1 MSSPTGLPLDATI
14 TIVNNSG
21 KLISTGKQLLSIW
34 KTAQTSYRE
43 KKTELSE
50 GRAQER
56 AAEREKA
63 PPPVPV
69 KRAQTFDTTRSIPR
83 RQYDELSVAS
93 SARTYKSSSVAKKQ
107 LPPVPHQLAL
117 TEGNLEKLSEVGSV
131 APSKLPSA
139 YGGNNISINN
149 NNSMV
154 VRGSFARVDPPM
166 ALQKTGRTR
175 SDSEIEAQKRF
186 SMGSD
191 LHLAYGDIPPDL
203 ADRVDL
209 DKHTAYSDER
219 TLYDDE
225 DQQLQQQHVEDEREQ
240 AEQLIHKIENLLDEA
255 SCAQH
260 SATAIITH
268 LQERPD
274 AAAAV
279 ALTLAELSG
288 IITKLSP
295 GFAAILK
302 GTSPAIFALL
312 ASPQFL
318 IGTGIA
324 VGVTVV
330 MFGGWKIVQRIAQGA
345 AKKPMA
351 YEAAAAPA
359 PLPQIDNGVDEAI
372 VLETVEVDISSIDTW
387 RRGITTEFEVADME
401 LMTPEADRVVRERRA
416 SGVPEDYF
424 GSKAR
429 KSSKTQHRSKTHSSS
444 SAHSSSSSPS
454 KSSSSHRSKESS
466 SDKKSSSS
474 SSSGGGRRKSDDS
487 NASGGSLSLFK
498 RSLSSKK
505 KSDEGSVKG
514 GGKNDEM
521 SVKAKMRQNN
531 NMLKALFKSKEH
543 RQSIAA

>member
-1 MSSPTGLPLDATI
+1 M
-14 TIVNNSG
+14 
-21 KLISTGKQLLSIW
+21 
-34 KTAQTSYRE
+34 
-43 KKTELSE
+43 
-50 GRAQER
+50 
-56 AAEREKA
+56 
-63 PPPVPV
+63 
-69 KRAQTFDTTRSIPR
+69 
-83 RQYDELSVAS
+83 AS
-93 SARTYKSSSVAKKQ
+93 SARTYRSSIAKKQ
-107 LPPVPHQLAL
+107 LPPVPNQLAL
-117 TEGNLEKLSEVGSV
+117 TEGNLERLSEVGSV
-131 APSKLPSA
+131 APSKLPSS
-139 YGGNNISINN
+139 YGGNLNNNSSNN
-149 NNSMV
+149 NNAMV
-154 VRGSFARVDPPM
+154 VKGSFSRVDPPM
-166 ALQKTGRTR
+166 ALQKVQPRMVGRTR
-175 SDSEIEAQKRF
+175 SDTEIEAQKRF

-219 TLYDDE
+219 TLYDE
-225 DQQLQQQHVEDEREQ
+225 EQQLQHIEGEREQ

-302 GTSPAIFALL
+302 GSSPAIFALL

-330 MFGGWKIVQRIAQGA
+330 MFGGWKIVQRIAQNSVGG

-387 RRGITTEFEVADME
+387 RRGITTEFEAAEME
-401 LMTPEADRVVRERRA
+401 LMTPEADRAVRERRT
-416 SGVPEDYF
+416 SGVPDDYF
-424 GSKAR
+424 GSKSR

-444 SAHSSSSSPS
+444 HSSSSP
-454 KSSSSHRSKESS
+454 KSSSHKSKE
-466 SDKKSSSS
+466 SDKKSSS
-474 SSSGGGRRKSDDS
+474 GGRRKSDDS
-487 NASGGSLSLFK
+487 NASGGSMSLFK
-498 RSLSSKK
+498 RSLSGKK

-514 GGKNDEM
+514 
-521 SVKAKMRQNN
+521 SVKNEEMTVKANMKKNN
-531 NMLKALFKSKEH
+531 NMLKALFKGKGH
-543 RQSIAA
+543 RQSIAT

>member
-1 MSSPTGLPLDATI
+1 MSGSGAPGGLPLDATI

-21 KLISTGKQLLSIW
+21 KIISTGKQLLSIW
-34 KTAQTSYRE
+34 KTAQASYRE
-43 KKTELSE
+43 KKTELNQE
-50 GRAQER
+50 RAQER
-56 AAEREKA
+56 AAEKTR

-69 KRAQTFDTTRSIPR
+69 KRAQTFDTSRGIAPPR

-93 SARTYKSSSVAKKQ
+93 SHRTFKSSIAKKQ
-107 LPPVPHQLAL
+107 LPPVPNQLAL
-117 TEGNLEKLSEVGSV
+117 TEGNLEKLSEVSSVV
-131 APSKLPSA
+131 APSSA
-139 YGGNNISINN
+139 YKGSHAADAVVLKSGGGGGGFS
-149 NNSMV
+149 
-154 VRGSFARVDPPM
+154 RVDPPVQPRIL
-166 ALQKTGRTR
+166 ARTR
-175 SDSEIEAQKRF
+175 SDLEIEANKRM

-209 DKHTAYSDER
+209 DQHTSHSHNHYYDEPQGMG
-219 TLYDDE
+219 LPE
-225 DQQLQQQHVEDEREQ
+225 GHVEDEREQ

-255 SCAQH
+255 HCAQH

-330 MFGGWKIVQRIAQGA
+330 MFGGWKIVQRTFAKKALAYEGA
-345 AKKPMA
+345 AVPA
-351 YEAAAAPA
+351 PAAAVPRLEE
-359 PLPQIDNGVDEAI
+359 PVDEAI
-372 VLETVEVDISSIDTW
+372 VLETVEVDISGIDTW
-387 RRGITTEFEVADME
+387 RRGIIDWGYESADQE
-401 LMTPEADRVVRERRA
+401 LMTPEADRVTRERRA
-416 SGVPEDYF
+416 SKGGPPEDYF
-424 GSKAR
+424 DSKSR
-429 KSSKTQHRSKTHSSS
+429 RSSKTHRSSKGHSSS
-444 SAHSSSSSPS
+444 SHSSA
-454 KSSSSHRSKESS
+454 SSHKSHKSRHESSSS

-474 SSSGGGRRKSDDS
+474 SKRDKEKGDDASSVNSM
-487 NASGGSLSLFK
+487 SLI
-498 RSLSSKK
+498 K
-505 KSDEGSVKG
+505 KSIASRKKAIDESGVKS
-514 GGKNDEM
+514 EELPLRT
-521 SVKAKMRQNN
+521 KMRQT

-543 RQSIAA
+543 RQTLIT

>member
-1 MSSPTGLPLDATI
+1 MSSAGLPLDATI
-14 TIVNNSG
+14 TIVSNSG

-34 KTAQTSYRE
+34 KTAQTSYKE
-43 KKTELSE
+43 KKTELGQE
-50 GRAQER
+50 RAQER
-56 AAEREKA
+56 AAEKVQ

-69 KRAQTFDTTRSIPR
+69 KRAQTFDTSRSIPR

-93 SARTYKSSSVAKKQ
+93 SHRTFKSSIAKKQ
-107 LPPVPHQLAL
+107 LPPIPNQLAL
-117 TEGNLEKLSEVGSV
+117 TAGNLEKLSEVSSV
-131 APSKLPSA
+131 APSKLPSS
-139 YGGNNISINN
+139 YQGNN
-149 NNSMV
+149 NNMLVKS
-154 VRGSFARVDPPM
+154 GGFSRVDPPM
-166 ALQKTGRTR
+166 ALQQVQPRMVGRTQ
-175 SDSEIEAQKRF
+175 SDTEIEAQKRF

-209 DKHTAYSDER
+209 DKHTVYSEPPNP
-219 TLYDDE
+219 
-225 DQQLQQQHVEDEREQ
+225 HIEDEREQ
-240 AEQLIHKIENLLDEA
+240 AEELIHKIENLLDEA
-255 SCAQH
+255 HCAQH

-330 MFGGWKIVQRIAQGA
+330 MFGGWKIVQRVAQNSFG
-345 AKKPMA
+345 KKAMA
-351 YEAAAAPA
+351 YEGAAAPM
-359 PLPQIDNGVDEAI
+359 PELPQIESGVDEAI
-372 VLETVEVDISSIDTW
+372 VLETVEVDLSGIDTW
-387 RRGITTEFEVADME
+387 RRGISEWSYEAADME
-401 LMTPEADRVVRERRA
+401 LMTPEADRVTRERRTSNA
-416 SGVPEDYF
+416 VPEDYF
-424 GSKAR
+424 DSKSR
-429 KSSKTQHRSKTHSSS
+429 RSSKTHRSKTHSSS
-444 SAHSSSSSPS
+444 HSSSSHKSHKS
-454 KSSSSHRSKESS
+454 KHEKDA
-466 SDKKSSSS
+466 SDKKSTS
-474 SSSGGGRRKSDDS
+474 GRRKSDDS
-487 NASGGSLSLFK
+487 SSMGSLSLFK
-498 RSLSSKK
+498 RSISGKK
-505 KSDEGSVKG
+505 KPTEESGVK
-514 GGKNDEM
+514 NEEM

-543 RQSIAA
+543 RQTLVT

>member
-1 MSSPTGLPLDATI
+1 MSSPAGLPLDATV

-56 AAEREKA
+56 AAEKA

-93 SARTYKSSSVAKKQ
+93 SARTYRTSIAKKQ
-107 LPPVPHQLAL
+107 LPPVPNQLAL
-117 TEGNLEKLSEVGSV
+117 TEGNLERLSEVSSV

-139 YGGNNISINN
+139 YGGNN
-149 NNSMV
+149 NNSSNAIV
-154 VRGSFARVDPPM
+154 VKGSFARVDPPM
-166 ALQKTGRTR
+166 ALQKVQPRMVARTR
-175 SDSEIEAQKRF
+175 SDTEIEAQKRF

-219 TLYDDE
+219 TLYE
-225 DQQLQQQHVEDEREQ
+225 EELQLQHIEGEREQ
-240 AEQLIHKIENLLDEA
+240 AEQLIHKLENLLDEA

-330 MFGGWKIVQRIAQGA
+330 MFGGWKIVQRIAQGG

-351 YEAAAAPA
+351 FEAAAAPA
-359 PLPQIDNGVDEAI
+359 PLPQIESGVDEAI

-401 LMTPEADRVVRERRA
+401 LMTPEADRAVKERRA
-416 SGVPEDYF
+416 SGVPDDYF
-424 GSKAR
+424 GSKSR

-444 SAHSSSSSPS
+444 SHSSSTA
-454 KSSSSHRSKESS
+454 KSSSHKKESS
-466 SDKKSSSS
+466 SDKKSSS
-474 SSSGGGRRKSDDS
+474 GRRKSDES

-498 RSLSSKK
+498 RSLSGKK

-514 GGKNDEM
+514 SGKNEEIT
-521 SVKAKMRQNN
+521 VKANMKKNN

-543 RQSIAA
+543 RSIAT

>member
-1 MSSPTGLPLDATI
+1 MSNSGLPLDATI

-43 KKTELSE
+43 KKDELSQE
-50 GRAQER
+50 RAQER
-56 AAEREKA
+56 AAEKK
-63 PPPVPV
+63 PPPVPI
-69 KRAQTFDTTRSIPR
+69 KRAQTFDTSRSIPH

-93 SARTYKSSSVAKKQ
+93 SHRTFKSSIAKKQ
-107 LPPVPHQLAL
+107 LPPVPNQLAL
-117 TEGNLEKLSEVGSV
+117 TEGNLEKLSEVSSV
-131 APSKLPSA
+131 APSKPPSSYQGS
-139 YGGNNISINN
+139 YGDAMLVKSGFS
-149 NNSMV
+149 
-154 VRGSFARVDPPM
+154 RVDPPM
-166 ALQKTGRTR
+166 ALQQVQPRPLVRTR
-175 SDSEIEAQKRF
+175 TDTEAEAMKRM

-209 DKHTAYSDER
+209 DVHTAPPHVD
-219 TLYDDE
+219 LHDV
-225 DQQLQQQHVEDEREQ
+225 HVEDEREQ

-330 MFGGWKIVQRIAQGA
+330 MFGGWKIIQRATQNSF
-345 AKKPMA
+345 AKKPLA
-351 YEAAAAPA
+351 YEAAAAPV
-359 PLPQIDNGVDEAI
+359 PNLPALPESGIDEAI
-372 VLETVEVDISSIDTW
+372 VLESVEVDIGSIDTW
-387 RRGITTEFEVADME
+387 RRGIVDLGYESADQE
-401 LMTPEADRVVRERRA
+401 LMTPAAERVRRGSKA
-416 SGVPEDYF
+416 GSEDYF
-424 GSKAR
+424 SRRGSKSHR
-429 KSSKTQHRSKTHSSS
+429 SSSSKTHSSS
-444 SAHSSSSSPS
+444 QST
-454 KSSSSHRSKESS
+454 SSHKSHKSRHEKDS
-466 SDKKSSSS
+466 SDKKN
-474 SSSGGGRRKSDDS
+474 SSG
-487 NASGGSLSLFK
+487 SG
-498 RSLSSKK
+498 SSKK
-505 KSDEGSVKG
+505 SDNSSSVGSMALIKKSIAIRKKQIDQTGIKSEELPLRTK
-514 GGKNDEM
+514 K
-521 SVKAKMRQNN
+521 QT

-543 RQSIAA
+543 RQTVAT

>member
-1 MSSPTGLPLDATI
+1 MSNSGLPLDATI

-34 KTAQTSYRE
+34 KTAQISYRE
-43 KKTELSE
+43 KKDELSQE
-50 GRAQER
+50 RAQER
-56 AAEREKA
+56 AK
-63 PPPVPV
+63 PPPVPI
-69 KRAQTFDTTRSIPR
+69 KRAQTFDTSRSIPH

-93 SARTYKSSSVAKKQ
+93 SHRTFKSSIAKKQ
-107 LPPVPHQLAL
+107 LPPVPNQLAL
-117 TEGNLEKLSEVGSV
+117 TEGNLEKLSEVSSV
-131 APSKLPSA
+131 APSKLPSSYQGS
-139 YGGNNISINN
+139 YGDAMLVKSGFS
-149 NNSMV
+149 
-154 VRGSFARVDPPM
+154 RVEPPM
-166 ALQKTGRTR
+166 ALQQAQPRPLVRTR
-175 SDSEIEAQKRF
+175 TDLETEAMKRM

-209 DKHTAYSDER
+209 DVHTTPHVDLR
-219 TLYDDE
+219 DV
-225 DQQLQQQHVEDEREQ
+225 HVEDEREQ

-330 MFGGWKIVQRIAQGA
+330 MFGGWKIIQRATQNSF
-345 AKKPMA
+345 AKKPVA
-351 YEAAAAPA
+351 YEAAAAPV
-359 PLPQIDNGVDEAI
+359 PNLPQLPESGIDEAI
-372 VLETVEVDISSIDTW
+372 VLESVEVDISKIDTW
-387 RRGITTEFEVADME
+387 RRGIVDLGYESADQE
-401 LMTPEADRVVRERRA
+401 LMTPAAERVRRSSKA
-416 SGVPEDYF
+416 GSEDYF
-424 GSKAR
+424 SRRGSKSHR
-429 KSSKTQHRSKTHSSS
+429 PSSKSHSSS
-444 SAHSSSSSPS
+444 QST
-454 KSSSSHRSKESS
+454 SSHKSHKSRHEKDS

-474 SSSGGGRRKSDDS
+474 SGSSKKSDDTS
-487 NASGGSLSLFK
+487 SVGSMALI
-498 RSLSSKK
+498 K
-505 KSDEGSVKG
+505 KSIASRKKQIDQTGVKSEELPLRT
-514 GGKNDEM
+514 K
-521 SVKAKMRQNN
+521 KQT

-543 RQSIAA
+543 RQTVAT

>member
-1 MSSPTGLPLDATI
+1 MSSPAGLPLDATI

-56 AAEREKA
+56 AAEKA

-93 SARTYKSSSVAKKQ
+93 SARTYRSSIAKKQ
-107 LPPVPHQLAL
+107 LPPVPNQLAL
-117 TEGNLEKLSEVGSV
+117 TEGNLERLSEVASV

-139 YGGNNISINN
+139 YGGNNNN
-149 NNSMV
+149 NNSNAMV
-154 VRGSFARVDPPM
+154 VKGSFSRVDPPT
-166 ALQKTGRTR
+166 ALQKVQPRMVGRTR
-175 SDSEIEAQKRF
+175 SDTEIEAQKRF

-219 TLYDDE
+219 TLYDE
-225 DQQLQQQHVEDEREQ
+225 EQQLQHIDGEREQ

-302 GTSPAIFALL
+302 GSSPAIFALL

-330 MFGGWKIVQRIAQGA
+330 MFGGWKIVQRIAQNSVGGA
-345 AKKPMA
+345 RKPMA

-359 PLPQIDNGVDEAI
+359 PLPQIESGVDEAI

-416 SGVPEDYF
+416 SGVPDDYF
-424 GSKAR
+424 GSKSR

-444 SAHSSSSSPS
+444 SHSSSTA
-454 KSSSSHRSKESS
+454 KSSSSHKKESS
-466 SDKKSSSS
+466 SDKKSSS
-474 SSSGGGRRKSDDS
+474 GRRKSDDS

-498 RSLSSKK
+498 RSLSGKK

-514 GGKNDEM
+514 SGKNEEM
-521 SVKAKMRQNN
+521 NVKANMKKNN

-543 RQSIAA
+543 RSIAA

>member
-1 MSSPTGLPLDATI
+1 MLTSSLHLQ
-14 TIVNNSG
+14 
-21 KLISTGKQLLSIW
+21 GKQLLSIW
-34 KTAQTSYRE
+34 KTAQTSYQE
-43 KKTELSE
+43 KKTELSQ

-56 AAEREKA
+56 AAAER

-69 KRAQTFDTTRSIPR
+69 KRAQTFDTPRSIPR

-93 SARTYKSSSVAKKQ
+93 SARTYRSSVAKKQ
-107 LPPVPHQLAL
+107 LPPVPNQLAL
-117 TEGNLEKLSEVGSV
+117 TAGNLEKLSEVSSV
-131 APSKLPSA
+131 APSKLPSVS
-139 YGGNNISINN
+139 IS
-149 NNSMV
+149 NSNSNAMV
-154 VRGSFARVDPPM
+154 LKGSYSRVDPPM
-166 ALQKTGRTR
+166 ALQKMPPRTR
-175 SDSEIEAQKRF
+175 SDTEIEAHKRF

-191 LHLAYGDIPPDL
+191 LDLAYGDIPPDL
-203 ADRVDL
+203 ADRADL
-209 DKHTAYSDER
+209 DKHTAYSDEP
-219 TLYDDE
+219 TLYDE
-225 DQQLQQQHVEDEREQ
+225 EQQLQLVADERAQ

-330 MFGGWKIVQRIAQGA
+330 MFGGWKIVQRIAQGS

-351 YEAAAAPA
+351 YEAAAAAAPA

-387 RRGITTEFEVADME
+387 RRGITTEFEAADME

-416 SGVPEDYF
+416 SGVPDDYF

-444 SAHSSSSSPS
+444 SPPSSSP
-454 KSSSSHRSKESS
+454 KSSSHKSKE
-466 SDKKSSSS
+466 SDKKSSSG
-474 SSSGGGRRKSDDS
+474 SGSGRRKSDAS

-498 RSLSSKK
+498 RSLSGKK
-505 KSDEGSVKG
+505 KSEGSVK
-514 GGKNDEM
+514 NEEM
-521 SVKAKMRQNN
+521 TVKANMKKNN

-543 RQSIAA
+543 RSIAT

>member
-1 MSSPTGLPLDATI
+1 MSSPAGLPLDATI

-56 AAEREKA
+56 AAERA

-69 KRAQTFDTTRSIPR
+69 KRAQTFDTGRSIPR

-93 SARTYKSSSVAKKQ
+93 SARTYRSSIAKKQ
-107 LPPVPHQLAL
+107 LPPVPNQLAL
-117 TEGNLEKLSEVGSV
+117 TEGNLEKLSEVSSV
-131 APSKLPSA
+131 APSKAPSS
-139 YGGNNISINN
+139 YGGIINN
-149 NNSMV
+149 NNNNINNNNAMV
-154 VRGSFARVDPPM
+154 VKGSFSRVDPPM
-166 ALQKTGRTR
+166 ALQKVQPRMVGRTR
-175 SDSEIEAQKRF
+175 SDTEIEAQKRF

-209 DKHTAYSDER
+209 DKHTAYSEEP
-219 TLYDDE
+219 TLYDE
-225 DQQLQQQHVEDEREQ
+225 QQHIEDEREQ

-330 MFGGWKIVQRIAQGA
+330 MFGGWKIVQRIAQNSVG
-345 AKKPMA
+345 AKKPVA
-351 YEAAAAPA
+351 YEAAAAA

-387 RRGITTEFEVADME
+387 RRGITTEFEAADME

-424 GSKAR
+424 DSKSR
-429 KSSKTQHRSKTHSSS
+429 KSSSKTQHRSKTHSSS
-444 SAHSSSSSPS
+444 SHSSSH
-454 KSSSSHRSKESS
+454 KSHKSKESS
-466 SDKKSSSS
+466 DRK
-474 SSSGGGRRKSDDS
+474 SSSGGGSSSGRRRSLDS
-487 NASGGSLSLFK
+487 NSSGSLSLFK
-498 RSLSSKK
+498 RSLSGSKK

-514 GGKNDEM
+514 GSVKNEEM
-521 SVKAKMRQNN
+521 TVKAKMRQNN

-543 RQSIAA
+543 RQSIAT

>member
-1 MSSPTGLPLDATI
+1 MSSPAGLPLDATI

-56 AAEREKA
+56 AAERA

-69 KRAQTFDTTRSIPR
+69 KRAQTFDTGRSIPR

-93 SARTYKSSSVAKKQ
+93 SARTYKSSIAKKQ
-107 LPPVPHQLAL
+107 LPPVPNQLAL
-117 TEGNLEKLSEVGSV
+117 TEGNLEKLSEVSSV
-131 APSKLPSA
+131 APSKAPSS
-139 YGGNNISINN
+139 YGGINN
-149 NNSMV
+149 NNAMV
-154 VRGSFARVDPPM
+154 VKGSFSRVDPPM
-166 ALQKTGRTR
+166 ALQKVQPRMVGRTR
-175 SDSEIEAQKRF
+175 SDTEIEAQKRF

-209 DKHTAYSDER
+209 DKHTAYSEEP
-219 TLYDDE
+219 TLYDE
-225 DQQLQQQHVEDEREQ
+225 QQHIEDEREQ

-330 MFGGWKIVQRIAQGA
+330 MFGGWKIVQRIAQNSVG

-351 YEAAAAPA
+351 YEAAAA

-387 RRGITTEFEVADME
+387 RRGITTEFEAADME

-424 GSKAR
+424 DSKSR

-444 SAHSSSSSPS
+444 HSSSSH
-454 KSSSSHRSKESS
+454 KSHRSKESS
-466 SDKKSSSS
+466 DRKSSSS
-474 SSSGGGRRKSDDS
+474 GRRKSLES
-487 NASGGSLSLFK
+487 NSSGSLSLFK
-498 RSLSSKK
+498 RSLSGSKK

-514 GGKNDEM
+514 GSVKNEEM
-521 SVKAKMRQNN
+521 TVKAKMRQNN

-543 RQSIAA
+543 RQSIAT

>member
-1 MSSPTGLPLDATI
+1 MSSPASLPLDATI

-56 AAEREKA
+56 AAEKT
-63 PPPVPV
+63 PPVPV
-69 KRAQTFDTTRSIPR
+69 KRAQTFDTSRSIPR

-93 SARTYKSSSVAKKQ
+93 SARTYKSSSLAKKA
-107 LPPVPHQLAL
+107 LPPIPNQLAL
-117 TEGNLEKLSEVGSV
+117 TEGNLEKLSEVSSV

-139 YGGNNISINN
+139 YGGNS
-149 NNSMV
+149 NSMV
-154 VRGSFARVDPPM
+154 VKGSFSRVDPPM
-166 ALQKTGRTR
+166 ALQKVQPRMVGRTR
-175 SDSEIEAQKRF
+175 SDTEIEAQKRF

-191 LHLAYGDIPPDL
+191 LDLAYGNIPPDL

-209 DKHTAYSDER
+209 DKHTAYSYSKEP
-219 TLYDDE
+219 TLYDE
-225 DQQLQQQHVEDEREQ
+225 DQHIEDEREQ

-330 MFGGWKIVQRIAQGA
+330 MFGGWKIVQRLTQNSVGA
-345 AKKPMA
+345 KTPMA
-351 YEAAAAPA
+351 YEAAPK

-387 RRGITTEFEVADME
+387 RRGITTEFEAADME

-424 GSKAR
+424 GSKSR
-429 KSSKTQHRSKTHSSS
+429 KSSKTQQRSKTQSSSHSS
-444 SAHSSSSSPS
+444 SAH
-454 KSSSSHRSKESS
+454 KSHKPKES
-466 SDKKSSSS
+466 SDKKST
-474 SSSGGGRRKSDDS
+474 SGSTSGRRKSDDS
-487 NASGGSLSLFK
+487 NSGGSLSLFK

-514 GGKNDEM
+514 G
-521 SVKAKMRQNN
+521 SVKGGSVKGSVKNEEMTVKANMKKNN

-543 RQSIAA
+543 RQSIAT

>member
-1 MSSPTGLPLDATI
+1 MSNSGLPLDATI

-34 KTAQTSYRE
+34 KTAQTSYQQKRD
-43 KKTELSE
+43 ELSQE
-50 GRAQER
+50 RAQER
-56 AAEREKA
+56 AK
-63 PPPVPV
+63 PPPVPI
-69 KRAQTFDTTRSIPR
+69 KRAQTFDTSRSIPH

-93 SARTYKSSSVAKKQ
+93 SHRTFKSSIAKKQ
-107 LPPVPHQLAL
+107 LPPVPNQLAL
-117 TEGNLEKLSEVGSV
+117 TEGNLEKLSEVSSV
-131 APSKLPSA
+131 APSKPPSSYQGS
-139 YGGNNISINN
+139 YGDAMLVKSGFS
-149 NNSMV
+149 
-154 VRGSFARVDPPM
+154 RVDPPM
-166 ALQKTGRTR
+166 ALQTVQPRPLVRTR
-175 SDSEIEAQKRF
+175 TDTEAEAMKRM

-209 DKHTAYSDER
+209 DVHTAPPHVDLR
-219 TLYDDE
+219 DV
-225 DQQLQQQHVEDEREQ
+225 HVEDEREQ

-330 MFGGWKIVQRIAQGA
+330 MFGGWKIIQRATQNSF
-345 AKKPMA
+345 AKKPLA
-351 YEAAAAPA
+351 YEAAAAAPVPNLPA
-359 PLPQIDNGVDEAI
+359 LPESGIDEAI
-372 VLETVEVDISSIDTW
+372 VLESVEVDISSIDTW
-387 RRGITTEFEVADME
+387 RRGIVDLGYESADQE
-401 LMTPEADRVVRERRA
+401 LMTPAAERVRRSSKA
-416 SGVPEDYF
+416 GSEDYF
-424 GSKAR
+424 SRKGSKSHR
-429 KSSKTQHRSKTHSSS
+429 SSSSKTHSSS
-444 SAHSSSSSPS
+444 QST
-454 KSSSSHRSKESS
+454 SSSSHKSHKSRHEKDS
-466 SDKKSSSS
+466 SDKKSSG
-474 SSSGGGRRKSDDS
+474 SSGSSKKSDDTS
-487 NASGGSLSLFK
+487 SVGSMALI
-498 RSLSSKK
+498 K
-505 KSDEGSVKG
+505 KSIASRKKQIDQTGIKSEELPLRTK
-514 GGKNDEM
+514 K
-521 SVKAKMRQNN
+521 QT

-543 RQSIAA
+543 RQTVAT

>member
-1 MSSPTGLPLDATI
+1 MSSPAGLPLDATI

-56 AAEREKA
+56 AAEKA

-69 KRAQTFDTTRSIPR
+69 KRAQTFDTARSIPR

-93 SARTYKSSSVAKKQ
+93 SARTYRSSIAKKQ
-107 LPPVPHQLAL
+107 LPPVPNQLAL
-117 TEGNLEKLSEVGSV
+117 TEGNLERLSEVSSV

-139 YGGNNISINN
+139 YGGNLNINN
-149 NNSMV
+149 NNSNNAMV
-154 VRGSFARVDPPM
+154 VKGSFARVDPPT
-166 ALQKTGRTR
+166 ALQKVQPRMVGRTR
-175 SDSEIEAQKRF
+175 SDTEIEAQKRF

-209 DKHTAYSDER
+209 DKHTAYSDEP
-219 TLYDDE
+219 TLYDE
-225 DQQLQQQHVEDEREQ
+225 EQQLQHVEDEREQ

-302 GTSPAIFALL
+302 GSSPAIFALL

-330 MFGGWKIVQRIAQGA
+330 MFGGWKIVQRIAQGGGA

-351 YEAAAAPA
+351 FEAAAAAPA

-387 RRGITTEFEVADME
+387 RRGITTEFEAADME
-401 LMTPEADRVVRERRA
+401 LMTPEADRAVRERRA
-416 SGVPEDYF
+416 SGVPDDYF
-424 GSKAR
+424 GSKSR

-444 SAHSSSSSPS
+444 HSSSAP
-454 KSSSSHRSKESS
+454 KSSSHKSKDS
-466 SDKKSSSS
+466 SDKKSSSG
-474 SSSGGGRRKSDDS
+474 SGSGSGRRKSDDS

-498 RSLSSKK
+498 RSLSGKK
-505 KSDEGSVKG
+505 KDEGSVKG
-514 GGKNDEM
+514 
-521 SVKAKMRQNN
+521 SVKNEEMTVKANMKKNN
-531 NMLKALFKSKEH
+531 NMLKALFKSKGN
-543 RQSIAA
+543 RQSIAT

>member
-1 MSSPTGLPLDATI
+1 MLTHTLQ
-14 TIVNNSG
+14 
-21 KLISTGKQLLSIW
+21 GKQLLSIW
-34 KTAQTSYRE
+34 KTAQASYRE
-43 KKTELSE
+43 KKTELN
-50 GRAQER
+50 QER
-56 AAEREKA
+56 AAERSR

-69 KRAQTFDTTRSIPR
+69 KRAQTFDTSRGIAPPR

-93 SARTYKSSSVAKKQ
+93 SHRTFKSSIAKKQ
-107 LPPVPHQLAL
+107 LPPVPNQLAL
-117 TEGNLEKLSEVGSV
+117 TEGNLEKLSEASSV
-131 APSKLPSA
+131 APSSKPPSA
-139 YGGNNISINN
+139 Y
-149 NNSMV
+149 
-154 VRGSFARVDPPM
+154 RGSSYAAADAMVLKSGGGSFSRVDPPVQQQPRM
-166 ALQKTGRTR
+166 LARTR
-175 SDSEIEAQKRF
+175 SDLEIEANKRM

-209 DKHTAYSDER
+209 DQHTSHSHHYYDEP
-219 TLYDDE
+219 E
-225 DQQLQQQHVEDEREQ
+225 GMGFPEGHVEDEREQ

-255 SCAQH
+255 HCAQH

-330 MFGGWKIVQRIAQGA
+330 MFGGWKIVQRTF
-345 AKKPMA
+345 AKKAVA
-351 YEAAAAPA
+351 YEGAAPA
-359 PLPQIDNGVDEAI
+359 PAAAVPRLEEPVDEAI
-372 VLETVEVDISSIDTW
+372 VLETVEVDISGIDTW
-387 RRGITTEFEVADME
+387 RRGIVDWGYESADQE
-401 LMTPEADRVVRERRA
+401 LMTPEADRVTRERRA
-416 SGVPEDYF
+416 SKGGPPEDYF
-424 GSKAR
+424 DSKSR
-429 KSSKTQHRSKTHSSS
+429 RSSSSKTHRSSKGHSSS
-444 SAHSSSSSPS
+444 SH
-454 KSSSSHRSKESS
+454 KSHKSRHESVSS

-474 SSSGGGRRKSDDS
+474 SSS
-487 NASGGSLSLFK
+487 
-498 RSLSSKK
+498 SSKRDKEKGDDASSVNSMSLIK
-505 KSDEGSVKG
+505 KSIASRKKAIDESGVKS
-514 GGKNDEM
+514 EELPLR
-521 SVKAKMRQNN
+521 AKMRQT

-543 RQSIAA
+543 RQTLIT

>member
-1 MSSPTGLPLDATI
+1 MSSPAGLPLDATI

-56 AAEREKA
+56 AAERA

-69 KRAQTFDTTRSIPR
+69 KRAQTFDTGRSIPR

-93 SARTYKSSSVAKKQ
+93 SARTYKSSIAKKQ
-107 LPPVPHQLAL
+107 LPPVPNQLAL
-117 TEGNLEKLSEVGSV
+117 TEGNLEKLSEVSSV
-131 APSKLPSA
+131 APSKAPSS
-139 YGGNNISINN
+139 YGGNNINN
-149 NNSMV
+149 NNNAMV
-154 VRGSFARVDPPM
+154 IKGSFSRVDPPM
-166 ALQKTGRTR
+166 ALQKVQPRMVGRTR
-175 SDSEIEAQKRF
+175 SDTEIEAQKRF

-209 DKHTAYSDER
+209 DKHTAYSEEP
-219 TLYDDE
+219 TLYDE
-225 DQQLQQQHVEDEREQ
+225 QQHIEDEREQ

-330 MFGGWKIVQRIAQGA
+330 MFGGWKIVQRIAQNSVG

-351 YEAAAAPA
+351 YEAAAA

-387 RRGITTEFEVADME
+387 RRGITTEFEAADME

-424 GSKAR
+424 DSKSR
-429 KSSKTQHRSKTHSSS
+429 KSSSKTQHRSKTHSSS
-444 SAHSSSSSPS
+444 SHSSSSH
-454 KSSSSHRSKESS
+454 KSHRSKESS
-466 SDKKSSSS
+466 DRK
-474 SSSGGGRRKSDDS
+474 SSSGGGGSGSSSSGRRKSLES
-487 NASGGSLSLFK
+487 NSSGSLSLFK
-498 RSLSSKK
+498 RSLSGSKK
-505 KSDEGSVKG
+505 KSDESSVKG
-514 GGKNDEM
+514 GSVKNEEM
-521 SVKAKMRQNN
+521 TVKAKMRQNN

-543 RQSIAA
+543 RQSIAT

>member
-1 MSSPTGLPLDATI
+1 MSSPAGLPLDATI

-56 AAEREKA
+56 AAEKA
-63 PPPVPV
+63 PPVPV

-93 SARTYKSSSVAKKQ
+93 SARTYRSSIAKKQ
-107 LPPVPHQLAL
+107 LPPVPNQLAL
-117 TEGNLEKLSEVGSV
+117 TEGNLERLSEVSSV

-139 YGGNNISINN
+139 YGGNININN
-149 NNSMV
+149 NNAMV
-154 VRGSFARVDPPM
+154 VKGSFSRVDPPM
-166 ALQKTGRTR
+166 ALQKVQPRMVGRTR
-175 SDSEIEAQKRF
+175 SDTEIEAQKRF

-209 DKHTAYSDER
+209 DKHTAYSDEP
-219 TLYDDE
+219 TLYDE
-225 DQQLQQQHVEDEREQ
+225 EQQLQHIEGEREQ

-288 IITKLSP
+288 IIMKLSP

-302 GTSPAIFALL
+302 GSSPAIFALL

-330 MFGGWKIVQRIAQGA
+330 MFGGWKIVQRIAQGGG
-345 AKKPMA
+345 AKKSMA

-387 RRGITTEFEVADME
+387 RRGITTEFEAADIE
-401 LMTPEADRVVRERRA
+401 LMTPDADRAVRERRA
-416 SGVPEDYF
+416 SGVPDDYF
-424 GSKAR
+424 GSKSR
-429 KSSKTQHRSKTHSSS
+429 KSSKMQHRSKTHSSS
-444 SAHSSSSSPS
+444 HSSSSP
-454 KSSSSHRSKESS
+454 KSSSHKSKDS
-466 SDKKSSSS
+466 SDKKSSS
-474 SSSGGGRRKSDDS
+474 GRRKSDDS

-498 RSLSSKK
+498 RSLSGKK
-505 KSDEGSVKG
+505 KDEGSVKG
-514 GGKNDEM
+514 
-521 SVKAKMRQNN
+521 SVKNEEMTVKANMKKNN
-531 NMLKALFKSKEH
+531 NMLKALFKSKGH
-543 RQSIAA
+543 RQSIAT

>member
-1 MSSPTGLPLDATI
+1 M
-14 TIVNNSG
+14 
-21 KLISTGKQLLSIW
+21 
-34 KTAQTSYRE
+34 
-43 KKTELSE
+43 
-50 GRAQER
+50 
-56 AAEREKA
+56 
-63 PPPVPV
+63 
-69 KRAQTFDTTRSIPR
+69 
-83 RQYDELSVAS
+83 AS
-93 SARTYKSSSVAKKQ
+93 SARTYRSSIAKKQ
-107 LPPVPHQLAL
+107 LPPVPNQLAL
-117 TEGNLEKLSEVGSV
+117 TEGNLERLSEVGSV
-131 APSKLPSA
+131 APSKLPSS
-139 YGGNNISINN
+139 YGGNLNNNSSNN
-149 NNSMV
+149 NNAMV
-154 VRGSFARVDPPM
+154 VKGSFSRVDPPM
-166 ALQKTGRTR
+166 ALQKVQPRMVGRTR
-175 SDSEIEAQKRF
+175 SDTEIEAQKRF

-219 TLYDDE
+219 TLYDE
-225 DQQLQQQHVEDEREQ
+225 EQQLQHIEGEREQ

-302 GTSPAIFALL
+302 GSSPAIFALL

-330 MFGGWKIVQRIAQGA
+330 MFGGWKIVQRIAQNSVGG

-387 RRGITTEFEVADME
+387 RRGITTEFETADME
-401 LMTPEADRVVRERRA
+401 LMTPEADRAVRERRT
-416 SGVPEDYF
+416 SGVPDDYF
-424 GSKAR
+424 GSKSR

-444 SAHSSSSSPS
+444 HSSSSP
-454 KSSSSHRSKESS
+454 KSSSHKSKE
-466 SDKKSSSS
+466 SDKKSSS
-474 SSSGGGRRKSDDS
+474 GGRRKSDDS
-487 NASGGSLSLFK
+487 NASGGSMSLFK
-498 RSLSSKK
+498 RSLSGKK

-514 GGKNDEM
+514 
-521 SVKAKMRQNN
+521 SVKNEEMTVKANMKKNN
-531 NMLKALFKSKEH
+531 NMLKALFKSKGH
-543 RQSIAA
+543 RQSIAT

>member
-1 MSSPTGLPLDATI
+1 MSSPAGLPLDATI

-34 KTAQTSYRE
+34 KTAQTSYQQ

-56 AAEREKA
+56 AAEKA
-63 PPPVPV
+63 PPVPV
-69 KRAQTFDTTRSIPR
+69 KRAQTFDTSRSIPR

-93 SARTYKSSSVAKKQ
+93 SARTYRSSIAKKQ
-107 LPPVPHQLAL
+107 LPPVPNQLAL
-117 TEGNLEKLSEVGSV
+117 TEGNLERLSEVAGV
-131 APSKLPSA
+131 APSKP
-139 YGGNNISINN
+139 GNVNINTNN
-149 NNSMV
+149 AV
-154 VRGSFARVDPPM
+154 VVKGSFARVDPPM
-166 ALQKTGRTR
+166 ALQKAQPRMVGRTR
-175 SDSEIEAQKRF
+175 SDTEIEAQKRF

-209 DKHTAYSDER
+209 DKHTAYSDEP
-219 TLYDDE
+219 TLYDE
-225 DQQLQQQHVEDEREQ
+225 DQQLQRVDGEREQ

-302 GTSPAIFALL
+302 GSSPAIFALL

-330 MFGGWKIVQRIAQGA
+330 MFGGWKIVQRIAQNSVGGGA
-345 AKKPMA
+345 RKPMA

-372 VLETVEVDISSIDTW
+372 VLETVEVDISTIDTW
-387 RRGITTEFEVADME
+387 RRGITTEFEAADME

-416 SGVPEDYF
+416 SGVPDDYF
-424 GSKAR
+424 GSKSR

-444 SAHSSSSSPS
+444 HSSSSPTKSS
-454 KSSSSHRSKESS
+454 HKAKESSDRKSSSG
-466 SDKKSSSS
+466 
-474 SSSGGGRRKSDDS
+474 SGSGRRKSDDS

-505 KSDEGSVKG
+505 KDEGSVKG
-514 GGKNDEM
+514 
-521 SVKAKMRQNN
+521 SVKNEEMAVKANMKKNN
-531 NMLKALFKSKEH
+531 NMLKALFKSKG
-543 RQSIAA
+543 RQSIAT

>member
-1 MSSPTGLPLDATI
+1 MSSPAGLPLDATI

-56 AAEREKA
+56 AAEKA

-93 SARTYKSSSVAKKQ
+93 SARTYRSSIAKKQ
-107 LPPVPHQLAL
+107 LPPVPDQLAL
-117 TEGNLEKLSEVGSV
+117 TEGNLERLSEVSSV

-139 YGGNNISINN
+139 YGGNNNN
-149 NNSMV
+149 NNSNAMV
-154 VRGSFARVDPPM
+154 VKGSFSRVDPPT
-166 ALQKTGRTR
+166 ALQKVQPRMVGRTR
-175 SDSEIEAQKRF
+175 SDTEIEAQKRF

-219 TLYDDE
+219 TLYDE
-225 DQQLQQQHVEDEREQ
+225 ELQLQHIDGEREQ

-302 GTSPAIFALL
+302 GSSPAIFALL

-330 MFGGWKIVQRIAQGA
+330 MFGGWKIVQRIAQNSIGGA
-345 AKKPMA
+345 RKPMA

-359 PLPQIDNGVDEAI
+359 PLPQIESGVDEAI

-416 SGVPEDYF
+416 SGVPDDHF
-424 GSKAR
+424 GSKSR

-444 SAHSSSSSPS
+444 SHSSSAA
-454 KSSSSHRSKESS
+454 KSSSSHKKESS
-466 SDKKSSSS
+466 SDKKSSS
-474 SSSGGGRRKSDDS
+474 GRRKSDDS

-498 RSLSSKK
+498 RSLSGKK

-514 GGKNDEM
+514 SGKNEEM
-521 SVKAKMRQNN
+521 NVKANMKKNN

-543 RQSIAA
+543 RSIAA